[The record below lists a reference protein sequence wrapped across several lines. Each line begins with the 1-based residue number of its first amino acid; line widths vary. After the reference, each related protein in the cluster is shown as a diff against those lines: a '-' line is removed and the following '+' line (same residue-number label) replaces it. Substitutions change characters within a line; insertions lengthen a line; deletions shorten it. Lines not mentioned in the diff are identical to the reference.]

1 MKIDLKKIRL
11 DGGTQPRLKI
21 DEPTVQSYTEI
32 VLEEGKQLP
41 PVDVFFDGS
50 HNWLADGFHRYHAHK
65 RAGYTEIDCTVHN
78 GTKRDAW
85 IFSRGANSKHGLG
98 RSNEDKR
105 NAIVSC
111 LEDVEMCEYSDRQI
125 AQICDLSPMTVG
137 RVRKSLQ
144 LDTPVRKGSDG
155 RKIEVGNIGTRAPTT
170 KPDVTTQKDDEPIYT
185 EDDRISELAT
195 EHAHVVEEN
204 TKLRDQLAINS
215 LMDSEEAKAEVQE
228 TIETLREQVK
238 SLERQ
243 LAAVTASR
251 NEFQNK
257 NAEMIKQM
265 AYWKR
270 RAEKAEA
277 GK

>member
-11 DGGTQPRLKI
+11 DGGTQPRVKI
-21 DEPTVQSYTEI
+21 DESAVQSYTE
-32 VLEEGKQLP
+32 VLLDGVAMP
-41 PVDVFFDGS
+41 PVVVFFDGAD
-50 HNWLADGFHRYHAHK
+50 HWLADGFHRFHAHK
-65 RAGYTEIDCTVHN
+65 RAGFTTIDCDVN
-78 GTKRDAW
+78 QGTKRDAL
-85 IFSRGANSKHGLG
+85 IFSLGANHDHGLP

-105 NAIVSC
+105 KAVLIAF
-111 LEDVEMCEYSDRQI
+111 DDIEM
-125 AQICDLSPMTVG
+125 CDLSDVQIAKICRVSSMTVG
-137 RVRKSLQ
+137 RIRKSLQ
-144 LDTPVRKGSDG
+144 LEAPVRKGADG
-155 RKIEVGNIGTRAPTT
+155 RKIEVGKIGPRAPTT
-170 KPDVTTQKDDEPIYT
+170 KPDVTTQKDDDPIYT

-215 LMDSEEAKAEVQE
+215 LMYSEDAKAEVQE

-238 SLERQ
+238 SLELQ

>member
-1 MKIDLKKIRL
+1 
-11 DGGTQPRLKI
+11 
-21 DEPTVQSYTEI
+21 V
-32 VLEEGKQLP
+32 
-41 PVDVFFDGS
+41 S
-50 HNWLADGFHRYHAHK
+50 H
-65 RAGYTEIDCTVHN
+65 V
-78 GTKRDAW
+78 
-85 IFSRGANSKHGLG
+85 
-98 RSNEDKR
+98 
-105 NAIVSC
+105 
-111 LEDVEMCEYSDRQI
+111 
-125 AQICDLSPMTVG
+125 TVG
-137 RVRKSLQ
+137 RIRKSLQ
-144 LDTPVRKGSDG
+144 LEVPVRKGQDG
-155 RKIEVGNIGTRAPTT
+155 RAIDTSKINANRAPTT
-170 KPDVTTQKDDEPIYT
+170 KPDVTTQKVDEPEYT

-204 TKLRDQLAINS
+204 TKLKDQLAINS

-228 TIETLREQVK
+228 TIESLREQVK

-265 AYWKR
+265 AYWKK